1 MNVVEKKNYKYVLF
15 PGNYP
20 SVIQE
25 ALTRRNCWVQIPHE
39 KILSANFSWKPLNY
53 PSNLYDNFEEL
64 LRYDK
69 DRNVMLNHF
78 ENNNM
83 IGTKSGLVRS
93 LKHYYCHEN
102 AIY

>member
-1 MNVVEKKNYKYVLF
+1 M
-15 PGNYP
+15 
-20 SVIQE
+20 
-25 ALTRRNCWVQIPHE
+25 
-39 KILSANFSWKPLNY
+39 
-53 PSNLYDNFEEL
+53 

-93 LKHYYCHEN
+93 LKHFYCHEN
-102 AIY
+102 AIYEQNYHVFETIPTTFIINPNKDSSELKDFLERYNDLEAKNYSKEKIP